1 MISLKS
7 FITVQTII
15 VILFKKKGLWENEK
29 SKTMEKKLQI
39 LICNESIVTVS
50 YKIKFIDSTRI
61 MASSLSNPVDNIAEG
76 ISETKCKDCD
86 CFLQYES
93 VKDNLIKYK
102 CLSCNKYYSSKLDEK
117 FKKPFNT
124 FKFCDNDINKFN
136 LL

>member
-7 FITVQTII
+7 FITVQTMI

-29 SKTMEKKLQI
+29 SKTIEKKLQI

-76 ISETKCKDCD
+76 IPETKCKDCD
-86 CFLQYES
+86 CFLQYER